1 MGIKKFL
8 VMRVFIIV
16 LVLIFSLQSWVKAD
30 DVRDFQIE
38 GMSIGDSLLNFFSEK
53 KITNSIVN
61 WYDDLEKNRYI
72 AIALDSENFKQYD
85 FVDIFTNYGDES
97 YKIATIAGVMY
108 FGNDKEIRDINH
120 CYKKQITIADEIKSM
135 FKDSQKKGPVK
146 MMFKSADPT
155 GKSSY
160 TDIYLTVDDNYTVV
174 IACYDWS
181 DDFEN
186 KEDHMY
192 LALRS
197 KKVSDWLN

>member
-1 MGIKKFL
+1 MKKIL
-8 VMRVFIIV
+8 AILI
-16 LVLIFSLQSWVKAD
+16 LIFALQTPSQAD
-30 DVRDFQIE
+30 DIQDFQIE
-38 GMSIGDSLLNFFSEK
+38 GMSVGDSLLDHFSKK

-97 YKIATIAGVMY
+97 YKINTIAGVIY
-108 FGNDKEIRDINH
+108 FGNYKEIRDINH

-135 FKDSQKKGPVK
+135 FKSSKKKGPVK
-146 MMFKSADPT
+146 TIFKSADPT

-181 DDFEN
+181 DDFKN
-186 KEDHMY
+186 KADHMY
-192 LALRS
+192 VALRS
-197 KKVSDWLN
+197 KEVDAWLK

>member
-1 MGIKKFL
+1 MKKLLGIVVLGLL
-8 VMRVFIIV
+8 V
-16 LVLIFSLQSWVKAD
+16 STSAYTD
-30 DVRDFQIE
+30 DIKDLEIE
-38 GMSIGDSLLNFFSEK
+38 SMSIGDSALDYFSEE

-61 WYDDLEKNRYI
+61 WYDNLEKNRYI

-120 CYKKQITIADEIKSM
+120 CYKKQITIAAEIKSM
-135 FKDSQKKGPVK
+135 FKTSKKEGPVK
-146 MMFKSADPT
+146 IIFKSADPT

-160 TDIYLTVDDNYTVV
+160 TDIYLTLDNNYEVV

-181 DDFEN
+181 DDFKN
-186 KEDHMY
+186 KADHMY
-192 LALRS
+192 VALRS
-197 KKVSDWLN
+197 KEVDAWLK

>member
-1 MGIKKFL
+1 MKKLLGIMVLGLFL
-8 VMRVFIIV
+8 ITP
-16 LVLIFSLQSWVKAD
+16 SLAD
-30 DVRDFQIE
+30 DIRDFQIE
-38 GMSIGDSLLNFFSEK
+38 GMSIGDSLLDYFSEE

-61 WYDDLEKNRYI
+61 WYDHLEKNRYI

-135 FKDSQKKGPVK
+135 FKASKKEGPVK
-146 MMFKSADPT
+146 IIFKSADPT

-160 TDIYLTVDDNYTVV
+160 TDIYLTLDDNYEVV

-181 DDFEN
+181 DDF
-186 KEDHMY
+186 KSKPDHMY
-192 LALRS
+192 IALRS
-197 KKVSDWLN
+197 KKVDDWLN

>member
-1 MGIKKFL
+1 MKKIL
-8 VMRVFIIV
+8 AI
-16 LVLIFSLQSWVKAD
+16 LIMIFTLQTPSWAD
-30 DVRDFQIE
+30 DIRDFQIE
-38 GMSIGDSLLNFFSEK
+38 GMSVGDSALDYFTKK

-135 FKDSQKKGPVK
+135 FKTSKKKGPVK
-146 MMFKSADPT
+146 IIFKSADPT

-160 TDIYLTVDDNYTVV
+160 TDIYLTLDNNYFVV

-181 DDFEN
+181 DDFKN
-186 KEDHMY
+186 KADHMY
-192 LALRS
+192 IALRS
-197 KKVSDWLN
+197 KKVDAWLK

>member
-1 MGIKKFL
+1 MMKK
-8 VMRVFIIV
+8 V
-16 LVLIFSLQSWVKAD
+16 LAILILIFTLQTPSWAD
-30 DVRDFQIE
+30 DIRDFQIE
-38 GMSIGDSLLNFFSEK
+38 KMSIGDSALDFFSEE

-135 FKDSQKKGPVK
+135 FKASKKEGPVK
-146 MMFKSADPT
+146 TIYKSADPT

-160 TDIYLTVDDNYTVV
+160 TDIYLALDDGYEVV

-186 KEDHMY
+186 KAYHMY
-192 LALRS
+192 VTLRS
-197 KKVSDWLN
+197 KKVDAWLK

>member
-1 MGIKKFL
+1 MKRLSLYLFL
-8 VMRVFIIV
+8 ILFT
-16 LVLIFSLQSWVKAD
+16 LQTPSWAD
-30 DVRDFQIE
+30 DIRDFQIE
-38 GMSIGDSLLNFFSEK
+38 GMSIGDSLLDYFSEE

-61 WYDDLEKNRYI
+61 WYDNLEKNRYI

-97 YKIATIAGVMY
+97 YKIDTIAGVMY

-135 FKDSQKKGPVK
+135 FKASKKEGPVK
-146 MMFKSADPT
+146 IIFKSSDPT

-160 TDIYLTVDDNYTVV
+160 TDIYLTLDDNYEVV

-186 KEDHMY
+186 KADHMY
-192 LALRS
+192 VALRS
-197 KKVSDWLN
+197 KEIDAWLK

>member
-1 MGIKKFL
+1 MKNLFGYLFL
-8 VMRVFIIV
+8 ILFT
-16 LVLIFSLQSWVKAD
+16 LQTPSWAD
-30 DVRDFQIE
+30 DIRDFQIE
-38 GMSIGDSLLNFFSEK
+38 GMSIGDSLLDYFSEE

-61 WYDDLEKNRYI
+61 WYDNLEKNRYI

-97 YKIATIAGVMY
+97 YKIDTIAGVMY

-135 FKDSQKKGPVK
+135 FKSSKKEGPFK
-146 MMFKSADPT
+146 TIFKSADPT
-155 GKSSY
+155 GKSTY
-160 TDIYLTVDDNYTVV
+160 TDIYLTLDDNYEVV

-186 KEDHMY
+186 KADHMY
-192 LALRS
+192 VALRS
-197 KKVSDWLN
+197 KEIDAWLK

>member
-1 MGIKKFL
+1 MKNLFGYLFL
-8 VMRVFIIV
+8 ILFT
-16 LVLIFSLQSWVKAD
+16 LQTPSWAD
-30 DVRDFQIE
+30 DIRDFQIE
-38 GMSIGDSLLNFFSEK
+38 GMSIGDSLLDYFSEE

-61 WYDDLEKNRYI
+61 WYNDLEKNRYI

-135 FKDSQKKGPVK
+135 FKASKKEGPVK
-146 MMFKSADPT
+146 IIFKSADPT

-160 TDIYLTVDDNYTVV
+160 TDIYLTLDDNYEVV

-186 KEDHMY
+186 KADHMY
-192 LALRS
+192 VALRS
-197 KKVSDWLN
+197 KEIDAWLK

>member
-1 MGIKKFL
+1 MKHLSLYLF
-8 VMRVFIIV
+8 
-16 LVLIFSLQSWVKAD
+16 LIFFTFQTPSQAED
-30 DVRDFQIE
+30 IRDFQIE
-38 GMSIGDSLLNFFSEK
+38 GMSVGDSLLDYFSKK

-97 YKIATIAGVMY
+97 YKIDTIAGVMY

-135 FKDSQKKGPVK
+135 FKASKKEGPVK
-146 MMFKSADPT
+146 TIYKSADPT

-160 TDIYLTVDDNYTVV
+160 TDIYLALDDGYEVV

-186 KEDHMY
+186 KPDHMY
-192 LALRS
+192 IALRS
-197 KKVSDWLN
+197 KKVDAWLK